1 MIIALHASFIDFV
14 WNTKIC
20 APHHSNYISSI
31 EEFIKRESLFRG
43 IGYFPKRKYT
53 KDLIPVL
60 HTINLLKKEKN
71 SVTIYPEARYSIAG
85 INERI
90 DKSIGKLA
98 KMVGVTV
105 VI

>member
-1 MIIALHASFIDFV
+1 MIIASHASFIDFV

-20 APHHSNYISSI
+20 APHHSNYIASI
-31 EEFIKRESLFRG
+31 AEFIKRESLFRG
-43 IGYFPKRKYT
+43 IGCFPKRKYT
-53 KDLIPVL
+53 EDLIPVL

-90 DKSIGKLA
+90 D
-98 KMVGVTV
+98 
-105 VI
+105 